1 MMERGW
7 EKVELN
13 TTEKR
18 DLKLDFLLNP
28 ISFEFTNE
36 F

>member
-7 EKVELN
+7 EKVVLN
-13 TTEKR
+13 TTER
-18 DLKLDFLLNP
+18 DLKLDFTNP